1 MLTCCAESASRNP
14 NNPRLVK
21 RYTGLTIE
29 IENFRLMDSFACGS
43 RGEALFDQWLI
54 PLGFADSVA
63 VHGQEIA
70 KVFGERNGDFS
81 TSIRGYL

>member
-1 MLTCCAESASRNP
+1 
-14 NNPRLVK
+14 
-21 RYTGLTIE
+21 
-29 IENFRLMDSFACGS
+29 MDSFACGS